1 MRFNDIIQQANI
13 LNEGPLAPRDFY
25 ERQRLVNFITK
36 LDNKEPFFTTSGEQI
51 NVPASTAEIRWL
63 KSQLKT
69 NFDSKDPK
77 ARSIADLDIPTVI
90 GGIKLSS
97 LAKTKEFGG
106 KVGMSTSGEM
116 DYSKANIGPTVE
128 ALKSFA
134 IYAKLVF
141 RDKEHITAD
150 DVIKIGKL
158 ADAHSKVEAVGKSKS
173 PTTLAVYKKQVP
185 DINKTVKDSIELKV
199 ALSTPSFKRA
209 VNITQQDK
217 SAWGNLQGII
227 QYINNESD
235 IKRYGRFFQKN
246 NKRDP
251 LKISVVG
258 ISGAKTDISSTYKDA
273 NGVEK
278 PIQNLSMSVKSAGAE
293 WYDQASAGNEAGMT
307 KFYGII
313 GLSEADADQA
323 LASSKF
329 VGGGKESSNAQFAAR
344 IRAVDKV
351 YKHTF
356 ELLKTKIPQLNDKGE
371 AEYIHSFLKNLKNS
385 LAGDERLVYVKFDAN
400 GTYAKLKPHLLA
412 HLAQHINLDVN
423 YTPMVGDSKPRIYWI
438 DSNTGKTLL
447 YVVLLVNAPN
457 KRLTHQF
464 NLGKDFFE
472 ILKSVEQKI
481 NPPTTPAVTPS
492 ATPVVTPT
500 TTPAATPVATPAA
513 TTTKVAVTPPNVQ
526 ARIPAD
532 DEKEV
537 AEELG
542 NKDLERIR
550 HLSGIVSQMSKNF

>member
-1 MRFNDIIQQANI
+1 MRILDIINESL

-36 LDNKEPFFTTSGEQI
+36 LVNKEPFFTTSGEQI
-51 NVPASTAEIRWL
+51 QVPASRNEISWL
-63 KSQLKT
+63 KTQLKT
-69 NFDSKDPK
+69 NFDSTDPK
-77 ARSIADLDIPTVI
+77 ARATQSLDIFPTI
-90 GGIKLSS
+90 GGIRLSS

-116 DYSKANIGPTVE
+116 DYSKANMGPTVE

-134 IYAKLVF
+134 IYAKLVY
-141 RDKEHITAD
+141 RDKESITTD

-185 DINKTVKDSIELKV
+185 DVNKTIKDSIELRV

-209 VNITQQDK
+209 VNVSQEDK

-227 QYINNESD
+227 QYVNTESD
-235 IKRYGRFFQKN
+235 INRYGRYFQKN

-258 ISGAKTDISSTYKDA
+258 IGGAKTDISSTYKDA

-293 WYDQASAGNEAGMT
+293 WYDQASAGNEAGMA
-307 KFYGII
+307 KFYSII
-313 GLSEADADQA
+313 GLAESDVDQA
-323 LASSKF
+323 MTVSKF
-329 VGGGKESSNAQFAAR
+329 RGGGKESSNSQFAER
-344 IRAVDKV
+344 INAVNRL
-351 YKHTF
+351 YKYTYG
-356 ELLKTKIPQLNDKGE
+356 LLKTKIPQLNDKGE
-371 AEYIHSFLKNLKNS
+371 AEYIQSFLKNLKNS
-385 LAGDERLVYVKFDAN
+385 LAGDEKLVYVKFDAN
-400 GTYAKLKPHLLA
+400 GTYSKLKPHVLT
-412 HLAQHINLDVN
+412 HLAQYINLDVN
-423 YTPMVGDSKPRIYWI
+423 YTPASGDSKPRIYWI
-438 DSNTGKTLL
+438 DANTGKTLL

-472 ILKSVEQKI
+472 ILKGVEQKI
-481 NPPTTPAVTPS
+481 NPSKSQASQTLEPTTPAPVEPTKSVAKKAVPAKQRTIAKKAPGRTEPTNIDTDPNQSLNRAIPS
-492 ATPVVTPT
+492 TNPNDNIPFAT
-500 TTPAATPVATPAA
+500 
-513 TTTKVAVTPPNVQ
+513 
-526 ARIPAD
+526 
-532 DEKEV
+532 
-537 AEELG
+537 
-542 NKDLERIR
+542 
-550 HLSGIVSQMSKNF
+550 

>member
-1 MRFNDIIQQANI
+1 MRVIDILLESSII
-13 LNEGPLAPRDFY
+13 NEGPLTPRDFY

-36 LDNKEPFFTTSGEQI
+36 LDKKEPFFTTSGEQV

-77 ARSIADLDIPTVI
+77 ARSISDLDIPTVI

-141 RDKEHITAD
+141 RDQEQITTD
-150 DVIKIGKL
+150 DVIKIGNL
-158 ADAHSKVEAVGKSKS
+158 ADQNSKVEAVGASKS
-173 PTTLAVYKKQVP
+173 PTTLAVYTQEVP
-185 DINKTVKDSIELKV
+185 DINGIVKDRIELKV

-209 VNITQQDK
+209 VNVSPTDK

-227 QYINNESD
+227 KYINTESD
-235 IKRYGRFFQKN
+235 LKRYGRYFQRN

-251 LKISVVG
+251 LKIAVVG

-293 WYDQASAGNEAGMT
+293 WYDQASAGNEAGMA

-313 GLSEADADQA
+313 GLSEADVDQA
-323 LASSKF
+323 LTAAKF
-329 VGGGKESSNAQFAAR
+329 KGGGKQSSSNQFAQR
-344 IRAVDKV
+344 IKAVNRL
-351 YKHTF
+351 YKYTHD
-356 ELLKTKIPQLNDKGE
+356 LLKGRIPQLNDKGE
-371 AEYIHSFLKNLKNS
+371 AEYIHAFLGKLKNS

-400 GTYAKLKPHLLA
+400 GTYEKLKPHLLN

-423 YTPMVGDSKPRIYWI
+423 YTPAKGDSKPRIYWI
-438 DSNTGKTLL
+438 DANTGKTLL
-447 YVVLLVNAPN
+447 YVVLLVNTPN

-472 ILKSVEQKI
+472 ILRSVEKKVNPAVQK
-481 NPPTTPAVTPS
+481 TPAVV
-492 ATPVVTPT
+492 APVVAPVR
-500 TTPAATPVATPAA
+500 TTPDVPTVKKLPKSAPLPA
-513 TTTKVAVTPPNVQ
+513 Q
-526 ARIPAD
+526 D
-532 DEKEV
+532 DEEPMQ
-537 AEELG
+537 AESI
-542 NKDLERIR
+542 IR
-550 HLSGIVSQMSKNF
+550 LKF